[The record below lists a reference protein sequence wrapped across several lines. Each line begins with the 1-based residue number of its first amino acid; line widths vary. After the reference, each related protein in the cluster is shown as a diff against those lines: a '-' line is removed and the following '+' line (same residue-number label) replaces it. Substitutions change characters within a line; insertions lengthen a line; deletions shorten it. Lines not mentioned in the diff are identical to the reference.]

1 MMNEMKK
8 NNSLK
13 INLILRNPLI
23 IILLIF
29 LILLTIKVSLL
40 QFQTPDVNKDKNNN
54 ERFSAIN
61 TMEDLK
67 NIAVHPHPIGSNEHE
82 RVKDY
87 LSTALNDLG
96 LSPEIQ
102 TSSTENVIPAWHTDY
117 KGKIENIIARIPGEN
132 SSKAIVVTSHY
143 DTVAESPGAGDA
155 SSGVVSILEMCRI
168 LLQSPPLKN
177 DVIILITDGEE
188 QGLLGSQAFV
198 KEHPWAK
205 DVGLVLNFDARGNK
219 GPSGMFETSNGNGWI
234 ITEFLEGATNPLA
247 HSFFENIYKF
257 MPNNS
262 DLTTFKNV
270 GIDGLNFGFF
280 EGLNIYHSPEDTVA
294 NLSLESLQ
302 QQGDYMLQ
310 LVRHFGNINI
320 IGKEDHDKIF
330 FNILGHKIITYSEKL
345 VIPLMILAFIIFGL
359 TFIRGYK
366 RRRFSLVGASVSFL
380 LFLVSLVLS
389 YFLGKGLL
397 NLLVY
402 IDSVSNWTDEINL
415 NESTTL
421 FVGFIFIQI
430 LLNTLIYTI
439 LSKKINSYSLTIGP
453 LFGWM
458 VLTIFSS
465 VWAKESSYIFIWP
478 LLFGLFEINLL
489 MCFKNRDTIWSY
501 VITITFIIP
510 IILITA
516 PLIYIF
522 YMLLTMDSLPIL
534 LVLVTLSGVFLIPIF
549 GILHS
554 SMHITRSNKT
564 N

>member
-366 RRRFSLVGASVSFL
+366 RRKFSLVGASVSFL